1 MRRDKWGGRR
11 GGARERE
18 RERESSRE
26 QRHDRCCLCPP
37 LTAEVVK
44 VNMWR
49 LLLCEATAS
58 IMAQS
63 FAILGINPLDRM

>member
-1 MRRDKWGGRR
+1 MTCVVF
-11 GGARERE
+11 A
-18 RERESSRE
+18 
-26 QRHDRCCLCPP
+26 
-37 LTAEVVK
+37 LTGEVVK

>member
-1 MRRDKWGGRR
+1 MSCAVFCR
-11 GGARERE
+11 
-18 RERESSRE
+18 
-26 QRHDRCCLCPP
+26 PP
-37 LTAEVVK
+37 TGEVVK

-63 FAILGINPLDRM
+63 FDILGINPLDRM